1 MNLWWTYQQLRSS
14 NLKTRLA
21 VIAKLVEFKNSD
33 CVEPLLFALK
43 DKEPE
48 IRSAAAL
55 ALGQFQDSRVAEPL
69 IKLLSDPAPLARA
82 TAADVLGQMKEPGAI
97 RWLVSL
103 LRDPDPMVQSRVV
116 RSLKRLGW
124 QPQTETEQKW
134 HFVAT
139 GNLNRVAE
147 LGPEGIA
154 PLVDLMRNGTPEQ
167 QLSAVKALGE
177 VDDPRILKLTLEALK
192 KPNIMVRLAALEILK
207 RAADPSIYDTVERLL
222 KDKEV
227 NIRVAATATCA
238 VCGGGRAVPSLAHML
253 KDLSWEVRREAVKAL
268 GKIGDTAAVDG
279 LCVAL
284 QDKDHDVRET
294 AAVALGKIGDPRAIR
309 SLALA
314 LLDDESFVRN
324 AAYNALMDIDQHW
337 EKTEGAQSALPQIKT
352 ALKYRGY
359 WISQSVARLVEQ
371 EQTAPVAPVAE
382 AVAPAIP
389 PAPASDFVPAFV
401 PAVEKAAPKAPA
413 GLPPAGFAILADLL
427 GDRDRDLRLAAAE
440 AFGQL
445 REKNAASV
453 LSKAVNDQDPFVSQ
467 AAERALAA
475 LN

>member
-21 VIAKLVEFKNSD
+21 VIAKLAEFKHSD
-33 CVEPLLFALK
+33 SVEPLLFALK

-55 ALGQFQDSRVAEPL
+55 ALGQFDDKRVAEPL
-69 IKLLSDPAPLARA
+69 IKLLNDPAPLARA
-82 TAADVLGQMKEPGAI
+82 TAAEVLGQLKNANAT

-103 LRDPDPMVQSRVV
+103 LRDPDALVKSRVV

-124 QPQTETEQKW
+124 QPQTESDQKW
-134 HFVAT
+134 HFMAT

-154 PLVDLMRNGTPEQ
+154 PLVDLMRNGTPDQ

-177 VDDPRILKLTLEALK
+177 VEDPRILKLTLEALK

-207 RAADPSIYDTVERLL
+207 RIADPSAYDPVERLL
-222 KDKEV
+222 GDKEV
-227 NIRVAATATCA
+227 NMRVAAIATATA
-238 VCGGGRAVPSLAHML
+238 CGGTRALTRLVRML
-253 KDLSWEVRREAVKAL
+253 KDASWEVRREAVKAL
-268 GKIGDTAAVDG
+268 GRLGDGAAVEG
-279 LCVAL
+279 LCGAL
-284 QDKDHDVRET
+284 GDHDHDVRET
-294 AAVALGKIGDPRAIR
+294 AAVALGRLGDPQAIR
-309 SLALA
+309 ALALS

-324 AAYNALMDIDQHW
+324 AAYNALMDIDPNW
-337 EKTEGAQSALPQIKT
+337 EKTPAAQSALPEIKT

-359 WISQSVARLVEQ
+359 WINQSVARLL
-371 EQTAPVAPVAE
+371 EQTSPDAAPAGDAVEPPAPPAAAEMIAEPVAE
-382 AVAPAIP
+382 
-389 PAPASDFVPAFV
+389 
-401 PAVEKAAPKAPA
+401 PKPPA
-413 GLPPAGFAILADLL
+413 GLPPATFAILADLL

-440 AFGQL
+440 AFGHT
-445 REKNAASV
+445 RDKNAVSV
-453 LSKAVNDQDPFVSQ
+453 LAAVLQDKDAFVSQ